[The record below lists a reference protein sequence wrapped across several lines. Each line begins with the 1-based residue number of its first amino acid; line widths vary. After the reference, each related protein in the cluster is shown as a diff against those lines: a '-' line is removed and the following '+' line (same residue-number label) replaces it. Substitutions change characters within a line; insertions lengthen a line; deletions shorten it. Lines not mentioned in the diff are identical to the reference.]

1 MARIPRRIGARE
13 EPYPMPD
20 LLMVQMES
28 YRSFLQ
34 EKVDHEKRTDEGLHG
49 LFKEVFPIEGIQSKY
64 LMEYVSYDLGK
75 PKMSEEEAIKKNLT
89 YAVPLW
95 LKLRLVQKDPKTG
108 KVKGDMVEQSV
119 YFADIPY
126 MTDRGTFI
134 INGVERV
141 VVSQLHRS
149 PGVYYE
155 LEEKETQIYSALLVP
170 YRGPWVRFH
179 IDGTKVLSF
188 TISKRK
194 KLPITRLL
202 KVLGFKTGEEI
213 LSLLLEPKLIP
224 LSQIPDGNP
233 DLLSAKDIA
242 NPETGEVLVELM
254 GAMDSET
261 VSELLKHN
269 IKEVLVYDLNEP
281 EVEVMVSTL
290 KQDRI
295 KEPDKALS
303 NIYRTLRYTP
313 PKDSQ
318 EAVEF
323 IHSFFF
329 SPDKLFLGSV
339 GRYKLNLRLRH
350 QEMGFS
356 SSPNV
361 MNLTHEDL
369 VVILKRLLNF
379 YKGAEEEDDVNDLS
393 NRRVRRV
400 GEMLY
405 EHFRTAFIRLS
416 KAIKEK
422 MLLGSEDLSP
432 KRLVN
437 PKLVTASILSF
448 FTQDRLSQFLDQVN
462 PLAELTHKRRLSALG
477 RGGLTRETAGFDV
490 RDVHPSH
497 YGRLCP
503 IETSEGQNIGLLMS
517 LTNYSLVDEMGFI
530 RTPLR
535 KVMGGMMTDNVE
547 NLAPHQEIESAIAHK
562 DILLRDGMISQS
574 TVLCRYNRNY
584 VLVPMDQVRYM
595 DVSPRQ
601 VVSPSAS
608 LIPFLEHDDA
618 NRALMGCNMQRQAV
632 PLLVPE
638 PPCVGTGMETR
649 VARDSGCLVF
659 ARRSGIVKEVDSTRI
674 LIEREHT
681 PDVYEMGKHH
691 KPVVVVGQEVKRGD
705 TLARDAESG
714 GRPIVAKAPGTV
726 REAGAKRIVVQPRSA
741 RLPEVYKM
749 VKFQRS
755 NQDTIIDQRP
765 VVRLGQKV
773 KKGEVIAESVSVAEG
788 ELALGKNLSV
798 AFIPWYGYNY
808 EDAVI
813 ISERVVKEDLLTSI
827 HILEFEVE
835 VRDTKLGPEEVTR
848 DLPYVASDEALKNLD
863 EYGIVRVGAEVK
875 PDDILVGKISP
886 KGERDLTPEERLIY
900 AIFSK
905 RAKDVKDTSR
915 RVPPGI
921 HGVVVDVVV
930 LTKMKEDPLSQ
941 RVIRERKAE
950 AEERFKISR
959 QEVVWQLRERI
970 ADLFAPEGKEGI
982 KPSHSIKDKEG
993 NVIWPRRKPFT
1004 RDFFFQYHPL
1014 RDVMWPEV
1022 SFVKTEAYK
1031 AFQEA
1036 MDDAKKQLLNIEE
1049 DIRLEME
1056 RLERGDELPPGVRQ
1070 LIKVYIAEKR
1080 KFQVG
1085 DKIAG
1090 RHGNKGVC
1098 SRIVPEEDMPFFE
1111 DGTPVDI
1118 VLNPLGVPSRM
1129 NVGQILETMLGWA
1142 AVENTKRLAEL
1153 VKEGD
1158 VKKVRMFLTA
1168 LYKIQYDKNLMRHL
1182 KKAQDSWIMDHARE
1196 LASKGIR
1203 YATPVFE
1210 GISIDEVKSQLK
1222 LAGLPEDSKV
1232 YLRDGRT
1239 GQRFIE
1245 KAMVGYIYV
1254 MKLSHMVEDKIH
1266 ARAIGPY
1273 SLITQQPVGGK
1284 SHFGGQRFG
1293 EMEVWALEA
1302 HGAAY
1307 SLQEMLTVK
1316 SDDIKGRNA
1325 LYKSILR
1332 GGQDPPKPS
1341 LPASFGVLL
1350 KELKGLALDVGIF
1363 TEEEEGE

>member
-1 MARIPRRIGARE
+1 MAKIPRRIGARE

-20 LLMVQMES
+20 LLMVQLES

-34 EKVDHEKRTDEGLHG
+34 EDVDPESRTDEGLHG
-49 LFKEVFPIEGIQSKY
+49 LFKEVFPIEGLQGKY
-64 LMEYVSYDLGK
+64 LMEYVSYTLGK

-89 YAVPLW
+89 YAVPLR

-108 KVKGDMVEQSV
+108 KVKGDVVEQSV

-126 MTDRGTFI
+126 MTERGTFI

-155 LEEKETQIYSALLVP
+155 IKEKETQIYSALLVP
-170 YRGPWVRFH
+170 YRGPWIRFH
-179 IDGTKVLSF
+179 IDGTKVLGF

-202 KVLGFKTGEEI
+202 RALGFKTNEEI
-213 LSLLLEPKLIP
+213 LSLLLEPRKVSLTDIP
-224 LSQIPDGNP
+224 EGNP
-233 DLLSAKDIA
+233 ELLSAKDIA
-242 NPETGEVLVELM
+242 NPETGEVLVEVM
-254 GAMDSET
+254 GAMTPET
-261 VSELLKHN
+261 VSELLKHGF
-269 IKEVLVYDLNEP
+269 KEVLVYDVNEP
-281 EVEVMVSTL
+281 EVDVMVSTL

-318 EAVEF
+318 EALEF

-329 SPDKLFLGSV
+329 SPDKLYLGAV

-350 QEMGFS
+350 KEMGLPD
-356 SSPNV
+356 SPNA
-361 MNLTHEDL
+361 MSLTHEDL
-369 VVILKRLLNF
+369 VVILKRLINF

-422 MLLGSEDLSP
+422 MLLGDKDLSP
-432 KRLVN
+432 KQLVN
-437 PKLVTASILSF
+437 PRLVTASILSF

-477 RGGLTRETAGFDV
+477 KGGLTRETAGFDV

-517 LTNYSLVDEMGFI
+517 LTNYALVDEMGFV
-530 RTPLR
+530 RTPMR
-535 KVMGGMMTDNVE
+535 KVVDGKITDEVK
-547 NLAPHQEIESAIAHK
+547 NLAPHEEIETAIAPK
-562 DILLRDGMISQS
+562 DIPIRDGVISQP

-584 VLVPMDQVRYM
+584 VLLPKDQIGYI

-638 PPCVGTGMETR
+638 PPLVGTGMEVK
-649 VARDSGCLVF
+649 VARDSGCLVL
-659 ARRSGIVKEVDSTRI
+659 AKRPGVVREVDATRI
-674 LIEREHT
+674 VIERERT
-681 PDVYEMGKHH
+681 SDVYEIGKGY
-691 KPVVVVGQEVKRGD
+691 KPVVLAGQEVKKGD
-705 TLARDAESG
+705 TLARAEGSKP
-714 GRPIVAKAPGTV
+714 PITAKAPGV
-726 REAGAKRIVVQPRSA
+726 VKEVGDGKIVVQSKSA
-741 RLPEVYKM
+741 RLPDVYEL

-765 VVRLGQKV
+765 VVKLGQKV
-773 KKGEVIAESVSVAEG
+773 KKGDIIAESVSVADG

-875 PDDILVGKISP
+875 PDDILVGKVSP
-886 KGERDLTPEERLIY
+886 KGERELTPEERLIY

-950 AEERFKISR
+950 AEERFKMAR
-959 QEVVWQLRERI
+959 QEVVRQLRETL
-970 ADLFAPEGKEGI
+970 ADIFAPEGEEGV

-1004 RDFFFQYHPL
+1004 RDFFWQYNPL
-1014 RDVMWPEV
+1014 RDVVWPEER
-1022 SFVKTEAYK
+1022 FVRTEAYE
-1031 AFQEA
+1031 AFLKA
-1036 MDDAKKQLLNIEE
+1036 MDNAKRRLLDIEE
-1049 DIRLEME
+1049 DMRLEME

-1098 SRIVPEEDMPFFE
+1098 SKIVPEEDMPFFD

-1153 VKEGD
+1153 VQEGD
-1158 VKKVRMFLTA
+1158 VKKVRGFLAA
-1168 LYKIQYDKNLMRHL
+1168 LYKVQHDKNLTRWIND
-1182 KKAQDSWIMDHARE
+1182 APDSWIMEHARE
-1196 LASKGIR
+1196 LAEKGVR

-1210 GISIDEVKSQLK
+1210 GFSVEDIKSQLR

-1239 GQRFIE
+1239 GQRFLE
-1245 KAMVGYIYV
+1245 PAMVGYIYV

-1332 GGQDPPKPS
+1332 GGQDPPRPS

-1350 KELKGLALDVGIF
+1350 KELKGLALDVEIF
-1363 TEEEEGE
+1363 TEGEEGE

>member
-1 MARIPRRIGARE
+1 
-13 EPYPMPD
+13 MPD
-20 LLMVQMES
+20 LLMVQLES

-34 EKVDHEKRTDEGLHG
+34 EDVEPEKRAKEGLHG
-49 LFKEVFPIEGIQSKY
+49 LFSEVFPIEGLQGKY
-64 LMEYVSYDLGK
+64 QMEYISYTLGK

-89 YAVPLW
+89 YAVPIR
-95 LKLRLVQKDPKTG
+95 LKLRLVKKDPKTG
-108 KVKGDMVEQSV
+108 KIKGETREAVEQSV

-126 MTDRGTFI
+126 MTERGTFI

-170 YRGPWVRFH
+170 YRGPWIRFH

-202 KVLGFKTGEEI
+202 KALGFKTSEEI
-213 LSLLLEPKLIP
+213 LSLLLEPRTVSLSEIPEDNPNLI
-224 LSQIPDGNP
+224 
-233 DLLSAKDIA
+233 SAKDIA
-242 NPETGEVLVELM
+242 NPETGEVLVEVM
-254 GAMDSET
+254 GALDSEA
-261 VSELLKHN
+261 VSELIKHG
-269 IKEVLVYDLNEP
+269 IKEVQVYDLNEP

-329 SPDKLFLGSV
+329 SPDKLYLGAV

-350 QEMGFS
+350 EEMGFA
-356 SSPNV
+356 SSPSSDV

-369 VVILKRLLNF
+369 VVILKRLINF

-393 NRRVRRV
+393 HRRVRRV

-416 KAIKEK
+416 KAIKER
-422 MLLGSEDLSP
+422 MLLGDKEKELSP
-432 KRLVN
+432 KGLVN
-437 PKLVTASILSF
+437 PRLVSASILSF

-517 LTNYSLVDEMGFI
+517 LTNYAVVDEMGFI

-535 KVMGGMMTDNVE
+535 KVADGKITEEVK
-547 NLAPHQEIESAIAHK
+547 NLAPHEEIESAIAPK
-562 DILLRDGMISQS
+562 DILLRDGSISHS

-584 VLVPMDQVRYM
+584 VLVSRDHLGFM

-638 PPCVGTGMETR
+638 PPCVGTGMEAR
-649 VARDSGCLVF
+649 VARDSGCLVL
-659 ARRSGIVKEVDSTRI
+659 AKRPGIVKEVDSSRI
-674 LIEREHT
+674 VIEREQA
-681 PDVYEMGKHH
+681 PEIYEINEHH
-691 KPVVVVGQEVKRGD
+691 RPVVIVGQEVKKGD
-705 TLARDAESG
+705 MLAKPVESRA
-714 GRPIVAKAPGTV
+714 RPVIAKGTGTV
-726 REAGAKRIVVQPRSA
+726 KEIGPKSIVIHPKSA
-741 RLPEVYKM
+741 RMPDVYEL

-765 VVRLGQKV
+765 VVMPGQRV
-773 KKGEVIAESVSVAEG
+773 KKGDVIAESVSVADS

-848 DLPYVASDEALKNLD
+848 DLPYVGSEDALKNLD
-863 EYGIVRVGAEVK
+863 EYGIIRVGAEVK
-875 PDDILVGKISP
+875 PDDILVGKVSP

-900 AIFSK
+900 VIFSK

-950 AEERFKISR
+950 AEERFKFAR
-959 QEVVWQLRERI
+959 QEVIRQLRENL
-970 ADLFAPEGKEGI
+970 ADALAPEGEEGV
-982 KPSHSIKDKEG
+982 KPFHSIKDKEG
-993 NVIWPRRKPFT
+993 NIIWPRRKPFT
-1004 RDFFFQYHPL
+1004 REFFHQYHPI
-1014 RDVMWPEV
+1014 RDVVWPEV
-1022 SFVKTEAYK
+1022 RFVKTEAYEVFLK
-1031 AFQEA
+1031 TMEN
-1036 MDDAKKQLLNIEE
+1036 AKRRLLDIEE
-1049 DIRLEME
+1049 DLRVEME
-1056 RLERGDELPPGVRQ
+1056 SLDRGDELPAGVRQ

-1098 SRIVPEEDMPFFE
+1098 AKIVPDEDMPFFD

-1153 VKEGD
+1153 VEEGNP
-1158 VKKVRMFLTA
+1158 KKVKDFLLA
-1168 LYKIQYDKNLMRHL
+1168 LYKIQHDKNLTRWL
-1182 KKAQDSWIMDHARE
+1182 NNATDSWIMDHARE
-1196 LASKGIR
+1196 LAKNGIR

-1239 GQRFIE
+1239 GQRFLE
-1245 KAMVGYIYV
+1245 PAMVGYIYV

-1350 KELKGLALDVGIF
+1350 KELKGLALDVEVF